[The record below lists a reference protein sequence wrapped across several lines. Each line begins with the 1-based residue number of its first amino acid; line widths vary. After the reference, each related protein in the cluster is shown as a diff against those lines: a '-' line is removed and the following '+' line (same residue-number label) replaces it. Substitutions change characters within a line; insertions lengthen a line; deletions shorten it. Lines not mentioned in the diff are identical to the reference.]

1 MFHGQ
6 SAEEGSY
13 EEFAACGNENDKFSA
28 PRNPDEPSA
37 LHRASA
43 AFTADLSLEEL
54 PRFPCRPDK
63 RPLIARWFKA
73 ATTDP
78 AQIALWQARFPNCL
92 WGVPTGVVTGF
103 DVLDIDPEGLRW
115 FEANRHLIPVTR
127 VHHTPRGGLHFFF
140 KHAPGLRCSR
150 GRIAP
155 GVDVRADGGYVIW
168 WPQ

>member
-1 MFHGQ
+1 M
-6 SAEEGSY
+6 
-13 EEFAACGNENDKFSA
+13 ACGNENDKFSA
-28 PRNPDEPSA
+28 RRNPDEPSA

-43 AFTADLSLEEL
+43 AFTADLSLEQL
-54 PRFPCRPDK
+54 PRFPCGPDK
-63 RPLIARWFKA
+63 RPLVAGGFKV

-78 AQIALWQARFPNCL
+78 AQIGVWQAQFPNCL
-92 WGVPTGVVTGF
+92 WGVPTGAVSGI
-103 DVLDIDPEGLRW
+103 DVLDIDPEGLGW

-127 VHHTPRGGLHFFF
+127 VHHTPRGGLHLFF